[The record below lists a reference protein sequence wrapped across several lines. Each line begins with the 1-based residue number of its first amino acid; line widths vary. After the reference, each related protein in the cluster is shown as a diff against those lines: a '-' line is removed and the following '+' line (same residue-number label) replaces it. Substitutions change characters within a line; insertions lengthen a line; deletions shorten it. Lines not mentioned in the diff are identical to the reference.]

1 MWSNARAETFRAV
14 TAVLIAVVVSIASW
28 QIVGKPNAERNERQT
43 IALSQQ
49 TEIQTNL
56 SWLFDRPKLRKKLGE
71 AKYLTAL
78 QLWREGRRFS
88 TDGDYRE
95 AIVRF
100 DRASALL
107 ELCRGCPTAGPPPR

>member
-1 MWSNARAETFRAV
+1 MWNNARAETFRAL
-14 TAVLIAVVVSIASW
+14 TAGLIAVAVSIASW
-28 QIVGKPNAERNERQT
+28 QIVGKPSADRNERQT

-56 SWLFDRPKLRKKLGE
+56 AWLFDRPRLRKKLGE

-78 QLWREGRRFS
+78 QLWREGRRLS
-88 TDGDYRE
+88 SRGDYAE
-95 AIVRF
+95 AIDRF

-107 ELCRGCPTAGPPPR
+107 ERCLGCPTARPP